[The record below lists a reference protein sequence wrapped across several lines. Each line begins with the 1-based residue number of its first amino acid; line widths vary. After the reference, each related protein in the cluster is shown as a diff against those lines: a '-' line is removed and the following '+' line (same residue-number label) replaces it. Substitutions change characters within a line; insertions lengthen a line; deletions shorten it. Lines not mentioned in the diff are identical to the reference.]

1 MCQAMRIIC
10 NGTITELKKTGAN
23 CDMDC
28 GCNPVFGPKVGP
40 MGNIYGITGGG
51 IKQFGD
57 MVVTVLLPLRMK

>member
-40 MGNIYGITGGG
+40 DGEY
-51 IKQFGD
+51 
-57 MVVTVLLPLRMK
+57 LRYHWGWYKTIW